1 MSELAEA
8 KVFFYTFDMAA
19 ELCNNK
25 LAANEKLLH
34 FYGNFMIAFCVLNL
48 VLSLVAALGNYV
60 VIRALS
66 KASSIPGTLKKLF
79 LNLAVSDF
87 AVGLFAQLMLGIII
101 AVMLNMAASGNY
113 NFDVL
118 CPNILTVCF
127 FVIYLLTCASFL
139 AIIVIISVDRF
150 LAVFLHLRYQEL
162 VTPKSVLIALLSL
175 WLISIAAASMYI
187 ILPTQNNMLVV
198 TIEFVGLLVTTVGY
212 IRIYKVV
219 RYHQNQIQN
228 QFQLQDNHKVELLR
242 EKKSTINAL
251 FLYMVFVACF
261 VPNLCCIILRSA
273 DGRRLSFL
281 AANHVSGFLVLFNST
296 LNPIIYCWRYREI
309 REIVKAFV
317 KKLFVAEDRLSDGLQ
332 L

>member
-1 MSELAEA
+1 
-8 KVFFYTFDMAA
+8 MAA

-25 LAANEKLLH
+25 LAENEKLLH
-34 FYGNFMIAFCVLNL
+34 FNGTFMIAFCVLNL
-48 VLSLVAALGNYV
+48 ALSLVATLGNYV

-66 KASSIPGTLKKLF
+66 KASSTPGTLKKLF

-139 AIIVIISVDRF
+139 TIVIIAVDRF

-198 TIEFVGLLVTTVGY
+198 TIEFVGVLVTTVGY

-251 FLYMVFVACF
+251 FVYVVFVACF

-281 AANHVSGFLVLFNST
+281 VANHVSGFLVLLNSS

-317 KKLFVAEDRLSDGLQ
+317 KKLFAAENPLSDGLQ